1 MEFKVSMWNAENL
14 RSTRN
19 EEMTVEQCRGII
31 AVFPESITETG
42 IAIVGGIFKGE
53 RTGKLQRK
61 GRTFRGDSDEE

>member
-42 IAIVGGIFKGE
+42 IAILASIFKGE
-53 RTGKLQRK
+53 RTGKSHRK
-61 GRTFRGDSDEE
+61 GRTFRGDSDVE